1 MSVVA
6 EPRGFID
13 FYNKPGSSNGAKIAI
28 ILNELELTYRH
39 HEIRS
44 NPTSPLDKDTYHAIS
59 PKGHFP
65 VVTDIHPN
73 GFKVSLDQT
82 GAIAQYLVNEY
93 DQEDHTISFPRR
105 SAEDIEAMNWFFFG
119 ATRVASSHDE
129 AVHYK
134 KDAPENTYS
143 VDRFRS
149 RTTGLFF
156 ALEQRLKETGDYLVG
171 HKFSIADIAQ
181 VPFVV
186 AAEEAGISIEIFPAL
201 TAWYNR
207 IMSRPGVRKGLL
219 VAGIEFSA

>member
-171 HKFSIADIAQ
+171 HKLCLNRRYRSGPVCGRCGRGRNQYRDI
-181 VPFVV
+181 PSPYGVV
-186 AAEEAGISIEIFPAL
+186 
-201 TAWYNR
+201 
-207 IMSRPGVRKGLL
+207 
-219 VAGIEFSA
+219 